1 MKLIKIIP
9 VLAMMFVMLTVGCND
24 ENENIDDSSVPNITS
39 TMPGDNDTKVAH
51 DTNIAATFSEEM
63 DPSSINASTF
73 MVKHGDTDI
82 SGDVEYSGL
91 EATFTPTLAF
101 GAGSEFTATITS
113 AAKSINEVN
122 LEADYEWNF
131 TTEGAPSIVS
141 TMPANNDIDIARN
154 VNLVVTF
161 SEEMNPSSI
170 NASTFMVKQ
179 GDTDISGEI
188 EYSGLEATFTPSV
201 ALEAASE
208 FNVTITTDAQNL
220 SEVNIE
226 ADYKWNFTTEVVP
239 TVLSTIPTNND
250 IGVARN
256 TNIVV
261 TFSEEMDPSTIN
273 STTFMVKQGDSDI
286 SGDVEYSGVVA
297 TFTPSVVFNAAS
309 EFTATITTDAK
320 SQKGVNFEEAYEM
333 IFTTSGSETGVDG
346 VNLGSAG
353 NYVILAK
360 TAINN
365 GGTSEVTGDL
375 GLSPAATS
383 YITGLALTDFTG
395 YATSSQVTGQVFAAD
410 MADPTPINL
419 TTAVENMNTAYNDAA
434 GRSEIDFLEL
444 GTGNIGGKTLSPGV
458 YKWTN
463 TVSIPTDVT
472 LSGSSTDVWIFQI
485 AENLTMS
492 SATRINLTGGA
503 NPNNIFWQVA
513 GEVTVGTTSH
523 FEGIILSKTGIT
535 FQTGASINGRALAQT
550 AVVLD
555 DNAVTQPAK

>member
-9 VLAMMFVMLTVGCND
+9 VLAMMFVMLMVGCND
-24 ENENIDDSSVPNITS
+24 ENENIDDISIPNVSS

-51 DTNIAATFSEEM
+51 DTNIVATFSEEM
-63 DPSSINASTF
+63 EPSSINVSTFMIKQGDTDISGGVEYSGLEATFTPSVAFAAGSEFTATITSAAKSSNEVNLEADYVWNFTTEGAPSIESTMPVNNDIDIARNINIVVTFTEEMNPSTINASTF
-73 MVKHGDTDI
+73 IVKQGDTNI

-91 EATFTPTLAF
+91 EATFTPSLALE
-101 GAGSEFTATITS
+101 AGSEFMA
-113 AAKSINEVN
+113 
-122 LEADYEWNF
+122 
-131 TTEGAPSIVS
+131 
-141 TMPANNDIDIARN
+141 
-154 VNLVVTF
+154 
-161 SEEMNPSSI
+161 
-170 NASTFMVKQ
+170 
-179 GDTDISGEI
+179 
-188 EYSGLEATFTPSV
+188 
-201 ALEAASE
+201 
-208 FNVTITTDAQNL
+208 TITTDAKSISN
-220 SEVNIE
+220 VNIE
-226 ADYKWNFTTEVVP
+226 AAYEWNFTTEVVP
-239 TVLSTIPTNND
+239 TVLSSIPANND
-250 IGVARN
+250 IDVARN
-256 TNIVV
+256 TILAI

-273 STTFMVKQGDSDI
+273 STTFIVKKGNIDI
-286 SGDVEYSGVVA
+286 TGNVEYSGVVA

-309 EFTATITTDAK
+309 EYTATITTGAK
-320 SQKGVNFEEAYEM
+320 SQKGVNLEETYEI
-333 IFTTSGSETGVDG
+333 IFTTSGSETGIDG

-365 GGTSEVTGDL
+365 GGTSAVTGDL

-395 YATSSQVTGQVFAAD
+395 YATSAQVTGQVFAAD
-410 MADPTPINL
+410 MADPTPMNL
-419 TTAVENMNTAYNDAA
+419 TTAVENMITAYNDAA

-513 GEVTVGTTSH
+513 GEVTIGTTSH

-535 FQTGASINGRALAQT
+535 FQTSASITGRALAQT
-550 AVVLD
+550 AVILD
-555 DNAVTQPAK
+555 GNAVTQPAE